1 MLRLKQLREMAA
13 VARNLASQ
21 TPDERT
27 QIALWMEATILE
39 SKARRREVEL
49 GLRPPL
55 MRKADK
61 PQA

>member
-1 MLRLKQLREMAA
+1 MLRVKQLRELAA
-13 VARNLASQ
+13 VARNLALQ
-21 TPDERT
+21 TADERT

-55 MRKADK
+55 LQRADD
-61 PQA
+61 